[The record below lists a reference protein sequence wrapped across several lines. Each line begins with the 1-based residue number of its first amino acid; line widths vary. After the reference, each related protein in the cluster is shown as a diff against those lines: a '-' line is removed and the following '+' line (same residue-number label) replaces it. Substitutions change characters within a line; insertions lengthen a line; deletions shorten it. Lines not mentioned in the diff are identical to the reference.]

1 MTTVFV
7 LIAGTLAAGAALL
20 LVWPLL
26 RRRGDQPAAA
36 VASIVV
42 LLVVLLGGAGL
53 YASFTRYQWSNP
65 VAVADTPAAMTARL
79 AKRLASDG
87 GSVDEWVMLG
97 RSYVE
102 LGQTPLALRAFQKA
116 DQLANGANAEAVI
129 GMAQALVQ
137 QDIEELRG
145 RAGRMFE
152 RALEIDPTSRTAL
165 FYSAFAALGRNE
177 SGLARS
183 CFS

>member
-79 AKRLASDG
+79 AMTATATSDSTG
-87 GSVDEWVMLG
+87 VNIADLSLG
-97 RSYVE
+97 R
-102 LGQTPLALRAFQKA
+102 R
-116 DQLANGANAEAVI
+116 
-129 GMAQALVQ
+129 
-137 QDIEELRG
+137 
-145 RAGRMFE
+145 
-152 RALEIDPTSRTAL
+152 
-165 FYSAFAALGRNE
+165 
-177 SGLARS
+177 
-183 CFS
+183 